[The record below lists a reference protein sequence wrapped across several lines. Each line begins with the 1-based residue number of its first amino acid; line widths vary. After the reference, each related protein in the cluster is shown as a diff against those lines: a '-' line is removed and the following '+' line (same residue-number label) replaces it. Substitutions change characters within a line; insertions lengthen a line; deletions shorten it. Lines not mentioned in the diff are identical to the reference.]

1 MNLGKALSRYFPA
14 PTLLIPRTV
23 GIDVT
28 DGSVKWVALSSDARG
43 LRVRRFGDQALQPG
57 IVMGGIV
64 RDIPRLASVLVDVRK
79 KLGTI
84 THVHAALP
92 EEGAYVFSMH
102 VPAGSRDEEIAHM
115 VEFELD
121 GRVPIP
127 VSDAVYDY
135 DTIGKTP
142 EGDIEL
148 GVVAFSRELAEGY
161 ASAFSNAGFSL
172 LSLEIEA
179 RSVGRAVTESQ
190 EEKAVTLL
198 VDTGKQ
204 RTGFA
209 ILKNGIPIFT
219 STVEVGGGDMTRI
232 VMDGLHL
239 SEKEALLFKNEHGLL
254 ASDATALPVRKQLES
269 VADAIAQEV
278 SRHYRFWD
286 TRRNEHGERVTPVGQ
301 IYLVGGN
308 GNLRGLTEFIAS
320 RVHAPTERPNI
331 WRNVASFDDYIPPID
346 RRTSL
351 QYVTAVGLALRGEKY
366 AHV

>member
-1 MNLGKALSRYFPA
+1 MPK
-14 PTLLIPRTV
+14 LLIPRTV
-23 GIDVT
+23 GIDIT
-28 DGSVKWVALSSDARG
+28 DGSVKWVALTSDSRG
-43 LRVRRFGDQALQPG
+43 VRVQSFGHQALPVG

-64 RDIPRLASVLVDVRK
+64 RDVGRLAPILAEVRK
-79 KLGTI
+79 KLGGI
-84 THVHAALP
+84 SHVHAALP

-102 VPAGSRDEEIAHM
+102 VPGVSSDEEIVHRI
-115 VEFELD
+115 EFELD

-127 VSDAVYDY
+127 VSEAVYDY
-135 DTIGKTP
+135 DSIGKTP
-142 EGDIEL
+142 EGDMEL
-148 GVVAFSRELAEGY
+148 GVAAFSRELDEGY
-161 ASAFSNAGFSL
+161 ILAFKSAGFTL

-179 RSVGRAVTESQ
+179 RSVGRAVSLPQ

-219 STVEVGGGDMTRI
+219 STVDVGGGDMTRI
-232 VMDGLHL
+232 VMEGMHL
-239 SEKEALLFKNEHGLL
+239 SEKDALLFKNEHGLL
-254 ASDATALPVRKQLES
+254 ASDAQSLPVRKQLES

-278 SRHYRFWD
+278 ARHYRFWD

-320 RVHAPTERPNI
+320 RVHAPTERPNV
-331 WRNVASFDDYIPPID
+331 WRSAVSFDDYIPPID
-346 RRTSL
+346 RRSSL
-351 QYVTAVGLALRGEKY
+351 QFVTAVGLALRGL
-366 AHV
+366 

>member
-1 MNLGKALSRYFPA
+1 MNLGKALLRYFPA
-14 PTLLIPRTV
+14 PKLLIPRTA
-23 GIDVT
+23 GIDIT
-28 DGSVKWVALSSDARG
+28 DGSVKWVALTPDSHGFMVHAY
-43 LRVRRFGDQALQPG
+43 GDLSLQSG
-57 IVMGGIV
+57 VVIGGVV
-64 RDIPRLASVLVDVRK
+64 RDISRLAAVLVEVRK
-79 KLGTI
+79 KLGNI

-92 EEGAYVFSMH
+92 EEGAYVFSMRI
-102 VPAGSRDEEIAHM
+102 PAGVRDEEVVHM

-127 VSDAVYDY
+127 VSEAVYDY
-135 DTIGKTP
+135 DVIGKTS
-142 EGDIEL
+142 EGETEI
-148 GVVAFSRELAEGY
+148 GVVAFSRELVEGY
-161 ASAFSNAGFSL
+161 ASAFKSAGFSL

-179 RSVGRAVTESQ
+179 RSAGRAVTALQ
-190 EEKAVTLL
+190 EEKSVTLL

-219 STVEVGGGDMTRI
+219 STVDVGGGDMTRI

-254 ASDATALPVRKQLES
+254 ASDDASLPIRKQLES

-320 RVHAPTERPNI
+320 KVHAPTERPNI
-331 WRNVASFDDYIPPID
+331 WRNVLSFDDHIPPID

-351 QYVTAVGLALRGEKY
+351 QFVTAVGLALRGL
-366 AHV
+366 